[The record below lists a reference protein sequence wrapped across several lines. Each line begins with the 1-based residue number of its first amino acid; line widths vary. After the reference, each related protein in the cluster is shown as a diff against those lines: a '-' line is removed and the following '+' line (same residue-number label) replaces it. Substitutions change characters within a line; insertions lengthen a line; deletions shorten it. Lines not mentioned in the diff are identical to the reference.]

1 MVQEIRLRALAE
13 TVAIRQQRLD
23 DHGAIMERISR
34 HMEHLDTAVRALQ
47 LRIGERLPTVSR
59 RESAALH
66 QGSMELPK
74 FKGGDPFWWILKIN
88 KFFYLNNTPP
98 YLMVSIASHYMQ
110 GEAWVWF
117 HSKNAV
123 GIFTNW
129 VEFIGSGFNHHSL
142 CHQ

>member
-1 MVQEIRLRALAE
+1 
-13 TVAIRQQRLD
+13 
-23 DHGAIMERISR
+23 
-34 HMEHLDTAVRALQ
+34 MEHLDTSVRALQ
-47 LRIGERLPTVSR
+47 LRIEKRLPTVSS
-59 RESAALH
+59 RESAAPH